1 VKIAHLSSVHPP
13 FDTRIFHRECQTL
26 AGAGHEVVLITPSN
40 GGAAEGTIRI
50 IQIPLPRTRAERFL
64 RTVWQVYSAAVRENA
79 DVYQFHDAELIIVG
93 CLLRARGKKV
103 IYDVHEDVPQD
114 ILIKNWIPRPL
125 RRWISLAAH
134 WTEMFG
140 VACFNG
146 VVAATPKI
154 ASRFPSKKTVLVQNF
169 PRIKELECNELTP
182 YQERPNAAVYV
193 GSITPVRGIR
203 EMIEANA
210 LVASSLDSRMD
221 VAGIFDDLALLDE
234 LKASPG
240 WQTARYH
247 GQLSRAEVRKL
258 LATARAGLV
267 CFHPGPN
274 HTESQ
279 PNKLF
284 EYMSAGIP
292 VIASD
297 FPLWHKLIGEAG
309 CGLLVDPLDP
319 KQIAAAIEWV
329 FTHPSEAEEM
339 GKKGRAAVISKY
351 NWEVEGNRLV
361 EFYERFHSEAAH
373 PDALPVT

>member
-1 VKIAHLSSVHPP
+1 
-13 FDTRIFHRECQTL
+13 
-26 AGAGHEVVLITPSN
+26 
-40 GGAAEGTIRI
+40 
-50 IQIPLPRTRAERFL
+50 
-64 RTVWQVYSAAVRENA
+64 
-79 DVYQFHDAELIIVG
+79 
-93 CLLRARGKKV
+93 
-103 IYDVHEDVPQD
+103 
-114 ILIKNWIPRPL
+114 
-125 RRWISLAAH
+125 
-134 WTEMFG
+134 
-140 VACFNG
+140 
-146 VVAATPKI
+146 
-154 ASRFPSKKTVLVQNF
+154 
-169 PRIKELECNELTP
+169 
-182 YQERPNAAVYV
+182 
-193 GSITPVRGIR
+193 
-203 EMIEANA
+203 
-210 LVASSLDSRMD
+210 MD

>member
-1 VKIAHLSSVHPP
+1 
-13 FDTRIFHRECQTL
+13 
-26 AGAGHEVVLITPSN
+26 
-40 GGAAEGTIRI
+40 
-50 IQIPLPRTRAERFL
+50 
-64 RTVWQVYSAAVRENA
+64 
-79 DVYQFHDAELIIVG
+79 VYQFHDAELIIVG

-234 LKASPG
+234 LNRAVSRSIVTSRSEKTVGNRQSWTGVLSP
-240 WQTARYH
+240 
-247 GQLSRAEVRKL
+247 RA
-258 LATARAGLV
+258 
-267 CFHPGPN
+267 
-274 HTESQ
+274 Q
-279 PNKLF
+279 P
-284 EYMSAGIP
+284 YG
-292 VIASD
+292 
-297 FPLWHKLIGEAG
+297 
-309 CGLLVDPLDP
+309 
-319 KQIAAAIEWV
+319 IAAEQTVRVYVCRDTCHCFGFSSVAQA
-329 FTHPSEAEEM
+329 HRGS
-339 GKKGRAAVISKY
+339 
-351 NWEVEGNRLV
+351 RLWT
-361 EFYERFHSEAAH
+361 AG
-373 PDALPVT
+373 